1 MEEGYGACHFL
12 TWCAVESFLQ
22 IVAVVIPLEFAG
34 VSIEGSRSALRVMLD
49 KMVIA
54 LTVDHQDLGAGPLP
68 PLSQQ
73 ILHLR
78 SWQIHH
84 HPQ

>member
-12 TWCAVESFLQ
+12 TWCAVESLLQ

-34 VSIEGSRSALRVMLD
+34 VSIEGSRSALSVMLD

-54 LTVDHQDLGAGPLP
+54 LTVDLFASINSNIITCMYLANF
-68 PLSQQ
+68 
-73 ILHLR
+73 
-78 SWQIHH
+78 
-84 HPQ
+84 

>member
-34 VSIEGSRSALRVMLD
+34 VSIEGSRSALSVMLD

-54 LTVDHQDLGAGPLP
+54 LTVDLFASINSNIITCMYLANF
-68 PLSQQ
+68 
-73 ILHLR
+73 
-78 SWQIHH
+78 
-84 HPQ
+84 